1 MKRLLSN
8 LKSLLK
14 KKKIRRKLLMW
25 KIQLNNKIKKKMNQ
39 KMVMLKK
46 VNKNKKM

>member
-14 KKKIRRKLLMW
+14 KIKIRRKLLMW

-39 KMVMLKK
+39 KMVMLEK
-46 VNKNKKM
+46 VKKNKKM